1 MLGPTALAAA
11 LGISRQ
17 MVYQYEREGK
27 IQRRD
32 GKFDLEEVRRQLA
45 ANLGTKQ
52 GGPPRKGMPAVPA
65 PAAGRRIEIELEPQP
80 HGGSLKREH
89 AIEDELGANF
99 LEENAPAG
107 SKVDLEKKLL
117 AERFRRARL
126 QNDQSERI
134 LIDADEAMK
143 AWGNMITTARNKALM
158 LPSELSR
165 KVAYESDPVVCEEIL
180 KAGIDAM
187 LSELAEWRPET
198 VELPIA
204 G

>member
-1 MLGPTALAAA
+1 LLGASALAAA
-11 LGISRQ
+11 LGVSRR
-17 MVYQYEREGK
+17 MVYQYEQEGK

-32 GKFDLEEVRRQLA
+32 GKFDLEAVRAQLA

-52 GGPPRKGMPAVPA
+52 GGPPRKGKPA
-65 PAAGRRIEIELEPQP
+65 PPVEAGRQVEVEAEPQP
-80 HGGSLKREH
+80 HGGWLKRER
-89 AIEDELGANF
+89 AIEDEAGDCF

-117 AERFRRARL
+117 AERFRKARL
-126 QNDQSERI
+126 QNDQAERI
-134 LIDADEAMK
+134 LIDAEEAMA

-165 KVAYESDPVVCEEIL
+165 KLAMETDPVACEEIL

-187 LSELAEWRPET
+187 LSELAEWQPET
-198 VELPIA
+198 VDLPTA
-204 G
+204 A